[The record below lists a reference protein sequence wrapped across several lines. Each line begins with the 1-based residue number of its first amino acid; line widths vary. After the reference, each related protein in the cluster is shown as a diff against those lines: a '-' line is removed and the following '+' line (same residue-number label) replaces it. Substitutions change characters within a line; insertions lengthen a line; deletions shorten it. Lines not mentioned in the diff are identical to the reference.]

1 MSFIEDSLRNLAEGI
16 YAPDGNVVPWRRL
29 VELGWDELVAEEP
42 ELAVSTMAEAQ
53 GRHRGSSRLVEFEV
67 SRHLGLDP
75 QTEVLA
81 FVPGHV
87 VAPSTSVDVVLTAD
101 GAAVPFVIV
110 PVDLNGVVLCRAPLA
125 DLAVSAVDG
134 MDSEAGWT
142 RVRGEIDAASATPE
156 DNATWTRAIAA
167 GRLALAHESI
177 GVAQAMLGLAVAHA
191 TDRIQF
197 GVPIGTFQSVQHRL
211 ADVHV
216 QVESARAIART
227 AWIDA
232 NPNVAAAALIAAH
245 RAVESST
252 EHCHQVMGAIG
263 CTWEHPLHHFIRR
276 GALLSLLLAIDAT
289 AYDAL
294 VVAAKSTHRTEV
306 FA

>member
-16 YAPDGNVVPWRRL
+16 YAPDGTVVPLSRL
-29 VELGWDELVAEEP
+29 VELGWDELVVEEP
-42 ELAVSTMAEAQ
+42 QLAVSIMAEAQ
-53 GRHRGSSRLVEFEV
+53 GRHRGSSRLVELEV
-67 SRHLGLDP
+67 SRQLGLDP
-75 QTEVLA
+75 LREALA
-81 FVPGHV
+81 FVPGHL

-101 GAAVPFVIV
+101 AASVPFVIV
-110 PVDLNGVVLCRAPLA
+110 PVDRNGVVLCRAQLS
-125 DLAVSAVDG
+125 DLAASAVAGIDVG
-134 MDSEAGWT
+134 AGWT
-142 RVRGEIDAASATPE
+142 RVKGEIDAATATPV
-156 DNATWTRAIAA
+156 DDATWSGAIAA

-177 GVAQAMLGLAVAHA
+177 GVAQAMLRLAVAHA
-191 TDRIQF
+191 TDRHQF
-197 GVPIGTFQSVQHRL
+197 GVPIGTFQAVQHRL

-232 NPNVAAAALIAAH
+232 NPDVAAAALMAAR

-276 GALLSLLLAIDAT
+276 GALLSLLLAIDASGH
-289 AYDAL
+289 DAL
-294 VVAAKSTHRTEV
+294 VVAARSTHRTEV